1 MQLTLGLAGLT
12 ILAVIAVLTV
22 VHAGKRTRVVPP
34 TLPNQGDDSDRVANR
49 SESSLNRPSR
59 EVAAPSTAALGDR
72 RIGLPFRSYQTTR
85 RRFLNRS
92 LTAFAATIG
101 TGFGASM
108 LAFLWPKRRRGSFGS
123 KIDLGDVNDLV
134 ARTRTPGGGVT
145 PIAVPAAQAY
155 VVPVN
160 ENISGSQFD
169 GDGLVEGGL
178 MVLWHRCV
186 HLGCRVPYCAE
197 SRGFECPCH
206 GSKYNLFGEYEDGPA
221 PRNLDRF
228 IVSIDDNNRLI
239 AHTGQV
245 IETPRARTK
254 TVPYPQGPSCI

>member
-12 ILAVIAVLTV
+12 MLVVVAVLTV
-22 VHAGKRTRVVPP
+22 AVTEKRTRIDPP
-34 TLPNQGDDSDRVANR
+34 ALPQRGDNSDRVTHRRDR
-49 SESSLNRPSR
+49 SSR
-59 EVAAPSTAALGDR
+59 AVAAPKPATLGDR

-92 LTAFAATIG
+92 LTAFAASIGLQFG
-101 TGFGASM
+101 TGM

-123 KIDLGDVNDLV
+123 RIDLGDVDDLV
-134 ARTRTPGGGVT
+134 ARTRTPGGSVT
-145 PIAVPAAQAY
+145 PIAIPAAQAY

-160 ENISGSQFD
+160 EDISGSQFD
-169 GDGLVEGGL
+169 GDGLVIGGL

-197 SRGFECPCH
+197 SQGFECPCH
-206 GSKYNLFGEYEDGPA
+206 GSKYNLHGEYEDGPA

-239 AHTGQV
+239 ADTGQV
-245 IETPRARTK
+245 IETPRARNK
-254 TVPYPQGPSCI
+254 SVEYPQGPSCI